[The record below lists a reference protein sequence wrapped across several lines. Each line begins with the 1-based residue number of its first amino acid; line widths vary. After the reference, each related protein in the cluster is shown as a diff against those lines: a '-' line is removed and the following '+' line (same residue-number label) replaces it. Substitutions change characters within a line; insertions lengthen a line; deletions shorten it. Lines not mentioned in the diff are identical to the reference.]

1 MDFLFPLPKCWDSRM
16 AAPASSHGPSE
27 DSGCLQ
33 ERKIAAEMMLVDC
46 LTDDQELV
54 SFEDVIVDFTQE
66 EWSSLNPD
74 QRNLYRDVML
84 ENYQNLATVG
94 YQLIKP
100 SLISWL
106 EQEEFSKG
114 QKIVFPE
121 WKLQLETKCSA
132 FQQEFLR
139 GNISS
144 RMQMQT
150 GINRG
155 RELCDGTQYGDFF
168 SELSPLR
175 TDMKTQPAQD
185 NYGCSQYRK
194 DFLMLQRKNC
204 AGEKLSEFSQS
215 EETGMTPVKEKID
228 TQEKGFECSDCGKSF
243 MSQSHLQT
251 HQRTHSG
258 DKLYEWNEC
267 GRSFIN
273 SRLAVLIETLN
284 AKKPHRCKECGKG
297 YRYPAYLNIHMRT
310 HTGEKPYE
318 CKECGKAFNYSNSF
332 QIHGRTHTGEKP
344 YVCSQC
350 GKAFT
355 QHSGL
360 SIHVRS
366 HTGDKPYGC
375 KECGKAFLTS
385 SRLIQHIRTHTGEK
399 PFVCVKCGKAFAI
412 SSNLNGHLKLHA
424 EEKTCECKI
433 CGKAFGY
440 LSCLNNHMRTHNAK
454 KSYTCK
460 ECGKAFNYS
469 THLKIHMRIH
479 TGEKPYECKQCGKA
493 FSHSTSFQI
502 HERTHTGEK
511 PYECKECGKAFIC
524 PSSFRIHEI
533 SHTHTEE
540 KPYKCQQCGK
550 AYSHPRSLR
559 RHERIH

>member
-1 MDFLFPLPKCWDSRM
+1 M
-16 AAPASSHGPSE
+16 AATDFSHDLSG
-27 DSGCLQ
+27 DSVCLQ
-33 ERKIAAEMMLVDC
+33 EEKVSAQRMLIDC
-46 LTDDQELV
+46 LTNYQELV
-54 SFEDVIVDFTQE
+54 NFEDVAVDFTQE
-66 EWSSLNPD
+66 EWTSLNSS
-74 QRNLYRDVML
+74 QRSLYRDVML
-84 ENYQNLATVG
+84 ENYRNLATVG

-100 SLISWL
+100 SLVSWL
-106 EQEEFSKG
+106 EQEEFRTC
-114 QKIVFPE
+114 QNIVFPE
-121 WKLQLETKCSA
+121 WKMQPETKCSA
-132 FQQEFLR
+132 FQQDFLR
-139 GNISS
+139 GNMPSGL
-144 RMQMQT
+144 QKQT
-150 GINRG
+150 GSQSG
-155 RELCDGTQYGDFF
+155 GELHNWTESGAFCSD
-168 SELSPLR
+168 LSPLQ
-175 TDMKTQPAQD
+175 THPKTQAARDD
-185 NYGCSQYRK
+185 NDCGQYRR
-194 DFLMLQRKNC
+194 DFLMLPKKSC
-204 AGEKLSEFSQS
+204 AGERPSELSES
-215 EETGMTPVKEKID
+215 EEASTTPVKVDRKTA
-228 TQEKGFECSDCGKSF
+228 TQAKSLECIDCGKF
-243 MSQSHLQT
+243 FINQTHLQT
-251 HQRTHSG
+251 HRRTHSG
-258 DKLYEWNEC
+258 DRLYDWNEY

-284 AKKPHRCKECGKG
+284 AKKPYRCKECGKG

-355 QHSGL
+355 QYSGL

-366 HTGDKPYGC
+366 HNGDKPYEC

-385 SRLIQHIRTHTGEK
+385 SRLIQHVRTHTGEK
-399 PFVCVKCGKAFAI
+399 PFVCVKCGKAFAL
-412 SSNLNGHLKLHA
+412 SSNLNGHLKMHA
-424 EEKTCECKI
+424 EEKTCVCKI

-440 LSCLNNHMRTHNAK
+440 PSCLNNHMRTHSAK
-454 KSYTCK
+454 RSYTCK

-540 KPYKCQQCGK
+540 KPYKCQQCGR

-559 RHERIH
+559 RHERTHQ

>member
-1 MDFLFPLPKCWDSRM
+1 MGVKQDLSGDFCLREEKV
-16 AAPASSHGPSE
+16 SSE
-27 DSGCLQ
+27 T
-33 ERKIAAEMMLVDC
+33 MLTDC
-46 LTDDQELV
+46 LTNYQELV
-54 SFEDVIVDFTQE
+54 SFKDVTVDFTQE
-66 EWSSLNPD
+66 EWTSLNPA
-74 QRNLYRDVML
+74 QRSLYREVTL
-84 ENYQNLATVG
+84 ENYQNLA
-94 YQLIKP
+94 
-100 SLISWL
+100 SA
-106 EQEEFSKG
+106 
-114 QKIVFPE
+114 E
-121 WKLQLETKCSA
+121 WKMQLETKCLA
-132 FQQEFLR
+132 PQQGVLK
-139 GNISS
+139 GSSISNG
-144 RMQMQT
+144 MQMQT
-150 GINRG
+150 ESQNG
-155 RELCDGTQYGDFF
+155 RELYNWTKSGDFVNER
-168 SELSPLR
+168 SSLK
-175 TDMKTQPAQD
+175 THTKTQTTQD
-185 NYGCSQYRK
+185 NYHCSQYRK
-194 DFLMLQRKNC
+194 DFLMVQKKNC
-204 AGEKLSEFSQS
+204 AGEKLCEFSQS
-215 EETGMTPVKEKID
+215 EETCMIPVKANQKIAS
-228 TQEKGFECSDCGKSF
+228 QEKSLECSDRGKSF
-243 MSQSHLQT
+243 INETQLQT
-251 HQRTHSG
+251 HRRRTHNG
-258 DKLYEWNEC
+258 DKLYDWNEY
-267 GRSFIN
+267 GRSFMN

-284 AKKPHRCKECGKG
+284 AKKPYRCKECGKG

-344 YVCSQC
+344 YVCNQC

-355 QHSGL
+355 QYSGL

-366 HTGDKPYGC
+366 HNGDKPYEC

-412 SSNLNGHLKLHA
+412 SSNLNGHLKMHA

-440 LSCLNNHMRTHNAK
+440 PSCLNNHMRTHSAK

-493 FSHSTSFQI
+493 FSHSTSLQI

-511 PYECKECGKAFIC
+511 PYECKECGRAFIC

-533 SHTHTEE
+533 GHTHTEE

-559 RHERIH
+559 RHERTH

>member
-1 MDFLFPLPKCWDSRM
+1 M
-16 AAPASSHGPSE
+16 AATDSSHDLSG
-27 DSGCLQ
+27 DSVCLQ
-33 ERKIAAEMMLVDC
+33 EEKVSAQRMLLDC
-46 LTDDQELV
+46 LTNYQELV
-54 SFEDVIVDFTQE
+54 SFEDVAVDFTQE
-66 EWSSLNPD
+66 EWTSLKPS
-74 QRNLYRDVML
+74 QRSLYRDVML
-84 ENYQNLATVG
+84 ENYRNLATVG
-94 YQLIKP
+94 HQLIKP
-100 SLISWL
+100 SLVSWL
-106 EQEEFSKG
+106 EQEEFRTC
-114 QKIVFPE
+114 QNIVFPE
-121 WKLQLETKCSA
+121 WEMQPETKCPA
-132 FQQEFLR
+132 FQQGVLR
-139 GNISS
+139 GDMSS
-144 RMQMQT
+144 GLQMET
-150 GINRG
+150 GSQSRG
-155 RELCDGTQYGDFF
+155 ELHNWTESGAFCSD
-168 SELSPLR
+168 LSPLQAHP
-175 TDMKTQPAQD
+175 KTQATQD
-185 NYGCSQYRK
+185 DYDCGQYRR
-194 DFLMLQRKNC
+194 DFLMFPKKNC
-204 AGEKLSEFSQS
+204 AGEEPSELSES
-215 EETGMTPVKEKID
+215 EEACATPVKVDRK
-228 TQEKGFECSDCGKSF
+228 TAAQEKSLECIDRGKSF
-243 MSQSHLQT
+243 ISQTHLQT
-251 HQRTHSG
+251 HRRTHNG
-258 DKLYEWNEC
+258 DRLHDWNEY

-284 AKKPHRCKECGKG
+284 AKKPYRCKECGKG

-355 QHSGL
+355 QYSGL

-366 HTGDKPYGC
+366 HNGDKPYEC

-412 SSNLNGHLKLHA
+412 SSNLNGHLKMHA

-433 CGKAFGY
+433 CGKAFGHP
-440 LSCLNNHMRTHNAK
+440 SCLNSHMRTHSARR
-454 KSYTCK
+454 SYTCK

-511 PYECKECGKAFIC
+511 PYECMECGKAFIC

-540 KPYKCQQCGK
+540 KPYKCQQCGR

-559 RHERIH
+559 RHERTHQ

>member
-1 MDFLFPLPKCWDSRM
+1 M
-16 AAPASSHGPSE
+16 AATDPSHDLSG
-27 DSGCLQ
+27 DSVCLQ
-33 ERKIAAEMMLVDC
+33 EEKVSAQRMLIDC
-46 LTDDQELV
+46 LANYQELV
-54 SFEDVIVDFTQE
+54 NFEDVTVDFTQE
-66 EWSSLNPD
+66 EWTSLNPS
-74 QRNLYRDVML
+74 QRRLYRDVML

-100 SLISWL
+100 SLVSWL
-106 EQEEFSKG
+106 EQEEFSTC
-114 QKIVFPE
+114 QNIVFSE
-121 WKLQLETKCSA
+121 WKMQPETKCSLS
-132 FQQEFLR
+132 QQEFVR
-139 GNISS
+139 GNMSS
-144 RMQMQT
+144 GLQMQT
-150 GINRG
+150 GSQSE
-155 RELCDGTQYGDFF
+155 RELHNWTKSGAFCSDLSSLQTHLKTQATQDDYDCGQYRRDFLMF
-168 SELSPLR
+168 PRKSCAGEALSELS
-175 TDMKTQPAQD
+175 
-185 NYGCSQYRK
+185 
-194 DFLMLQRKNC
+194 
-204 AGEKLSEFSQS
+204 ES
-215 EETGMTPVKEKID
+215 EEACTTPINVNGKTA
-228 TQEKGFECSDCGKSF
+228 TQEKSF
-243 MSQSHLQT
+243 ISQPQLHT
-251 HQRTHSG
+251 RRRTHSG
-258 DKLYEWNEC
+258 DRLYDWNEYR
-267 GRSFIN
+267 RSFIN

-284 AKKPHRCKECGKG
+284 AKKPYKCKECGKG

-355 QHSGL
+355 QYSGL

-366 HTGDKPYGC
+366 HNGDKPYEC

-412 SSNLNGHLKLHA
+412 SSNLNGHLKMHA

-440 LSCLNNHMRTHNAK
+440 PSCLNSHMRTHSAT

-469 THLKIHMRIH
+469 THLKTHMRIH

-540 KPYKCQQCGK
+540 KPYKCQQCGR

-559 RHERIH
+559 RHERTHQ